1 MWCIFLDGFQ
11 CSPIDDSLAT
21 SCDFGVLTREEKHT
35 SFYSALSIILLK
47 QLLCLWVWDNFFS
60 GLQVHLSMVVQLVA
74 ILLFSQEDR

>member
-11 CSPIDDSLAT
+11 RSPIDDSLAT
-21 SCDFGVLTREEKHT
+21 SCDFGVLAREEKHT